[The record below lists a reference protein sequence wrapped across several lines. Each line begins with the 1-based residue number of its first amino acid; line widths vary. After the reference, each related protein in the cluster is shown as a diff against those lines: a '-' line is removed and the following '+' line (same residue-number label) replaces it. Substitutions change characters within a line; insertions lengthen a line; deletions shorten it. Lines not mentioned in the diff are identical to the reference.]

1 MAESMKGLKRTHRC
15 TEVSNKNVGESVT
28 VMGWVQKSRNKGGII
43 FVDLRDRSGLL
54 QIIFEE
60 DKCGAES
67 FAKAEKLRS
76 EFVVAITGNVALR
89 AGGINKNLATGDIE
103 IIAKD
108 IRILSEAE
116 TPPFPIEENSKTKE
130 EIRLKYRTLD
140 LRRPDLQRNLILRS
154 KVVSI
159 IRNFLSEEGFL
170 EIETPILNKST
181 PEGAR
186 DYLVPSRVHPG
197 SFYALPQSPQIFKQL
212 LMASGYDR
220 YYQVAKCFRD
230 EDLRADRQPEFTQID
245 MELSF
250 VDIDDVLDVNERLL
264 ARVFKE
270 AIGVDVPLPI
280 QRMTWAEAMER
291 FGSDKPDIRFG
302 MELKNVTDVVKG
314 CGFGVFTGAIE
325 NGGSVRGIN
334 VKGQGAMP
342 RKKIDALVDF
352 AKGYGAKGLA
362 YIAIGEDGTIKSS
375 FAKFMTDEEMNNLV
389 AALDGESGDL
399 LLFAADRD
407 KIVFSV
413 LGALRCEMASQL
425 ELVSKDDY
433 RFLWVTEFP
442 VFEWSDD
449 EERYQAMHHPF
460 TMPME
465 EDLEMLEQSLAEMES
480 GKAFTESKESGMSK
494 ARAKAYDIVL
504 NGVELGGGSVRIHQD
519 DIQEK
524 MFKLLGISEEDA
536 NDRFGFMLTAF
547 KYGVPPH
554 AGLAFGLDRMIM
566 LMTGAESI
574 RDVIAFPKIKDAS
587 CLLSDAPSS
596 VDKKQL
602 EELCIEVKVPEE

>member
-15 TEVSNKNVGESVT
+15 TEVSNKNTGETVT

-43 FVDLRDRSGLL
+43 FVDLRDRSGIL
-54 QIIFEE
+54 QVIFEE
-60 DKCGAES
+60 DKCGSES

-76 EFVVAITGNVALR
+76 EFVAAITGKVALR

-103 IIAKD
+103 IIATD
-108 IRILSEAE
+108 LRILSEAE

-130 EIRLKYRTLD
+130 EVRLKYRPLD

-159 IRNFLSEEGFL
+159 IRNFLAEEGFL

-212 LMASGYDR
+212 LMCSGYDR

-250 VDIDDVLDVNERLL
+250 VDVEDVLDVNERLL
-264 ARVFKE
+264 AKVFKE
-270 AIGVDVPLPI
+270 SIGVEVPLPI
-280 QRMTWAEAMER
+280 QRMTWQEAMDR

-302 MELKNVTDVVKG
+302 MELKNVTDIVKD
-314 CGFGVFTGAIE
+314 CEFGVFKGAIE

-334 VKGQGAMP
+334 AKGQGAMP

-362 YIAIGEDGTIKSS
+362 YIAIQEDGSVKSS
-375 FAKFMTDEEMNNLV
+375 FAKFMKEEEMS
-389 AALDGESGDL
+389 ALIEAMEGAPGDL

-407 KIVFSV
+407 KIVYSV
-413 LGALRCEMASQL
+413 LGALRCELADQL
-425 ELVSKDDY
+425 GLVSKDDY
-433 RFLWVTEFP
+433 KFLWITEFP
-442 VFEWSDD
+442 VFEWSDE
-449 EERYQAMHHPF
+449 EERYTAMHHPF
-460 TMPME
+460 TMPMD
-465 EDLEMLEQSLAEMES
+465 EDLELLDTDM
-480 GKAFTESKESGMSK
+480 GK

-519 DIQEK
+519 DVQEK
-524 MFKLLGISEEDA
+524 MFGLLGFSKEEA
-536 NDRFGFMLTAF
+536 YDRFGFLLNAF

-566 LMTGAESI
+566 LMTGADSI
-574 RDVIAFPKIKDAS
+574 RDVIAFPKVKDAS
-587 CLLSDAPSS
+587 CLMSNAPDVVDA
-596 VDKKQL
+596 KQL
-602 EELCIEVKVPEE
+602 EELCIEVKLPENAEEK